1 MMWARVLT
9 VLLLLGGMARAEEVE
24 IPGPNGVALKS
35 QLFRPA
41 GPARAAAI
49 VLLHG
54 CGGPFPSRDKQWT
67 ELFLAGGRIVLLP
80 DSFGSRGLGSQC
92 TTPERDRLATAGGL
106 RRHDALAAASWLA
119 AQPGT
124 PPGGVVVMGWSD
136 GGSTTLATGR
146 DLPDV
151 PRGLIRGLVAFY
163 PGCAAA
169 ARTAGWKPVAPLLI
183 VMGEADD
190 WTPAAPCHELADKLG
205 QSATLKTYPGTYHD
219 FDAPNMPVRT
229 RSSSRGPVH
238 VGTNPEARTDVLA
251 RVPAFIAGLP

>member
-1 MMWARVLT
+1 MWARILT
-9 VLLLLGGMARAEEVE
+9 ILLLLGSVARAEEVE
-24 IPGPNGVALKS
+24 IPGPDGVALRS

-41 GPARAAAI
+41 GPVRGAAI

-67 ELFLAGGRIVLLP
+67 ELFLAAGHVVLLP
-80 DSFGSRGLGSQC
+80 DSFASRGLGSQC
-92 TTPERDRLATAGGL
+92 NTPERDRIATASGL
-106 RRHDALAAASWLA
+106 RRRDALSAASWLA
-119 AQPGT
+119 AQPDT
-124 PPGGVVVMGWSD
+124 RPGGVVVMGWSD
-136 GGSTTLATGR
+136 GGSTTLAAGR

-151 PRGLIRGLVAFY
+151 PRGLIRGLVTFY
-163 PGCAAA
+163 PGCTAA

-183 VMGEADD
+183 LMGEADD

-205 QSATLKTYPGTYHD
+205 HAVTLVTYPDTYHD

-229 RSSSRGPVH
+229 RGSARGLVH
-238 VGTNPEARTDVLA
+238 VGTNPDARTDALA